1 LQQQHLMAAPVGIA
15 AAEALQRVQEHG
27 LSGAVDTAGQ
37 IFRGML
43 QYYTTISYN
52 VLLNSRISA

>member
-1 LQQQHLMAAPVGIA
+1 MAAPVGVA

-37 IFRGML
+37 LFRGML
-43 QYYTTISYN
+43 HCCTTTC
-52 VLLNSRISA
+52 L